1 MTRWSLWFPLVL
13 KDPAKSTEDK
23 QTENPS
29 LCNKKLSLPRKAD
42 NLNRQDRLGWEK
54 GCVISVSQMG
64 NRGTERLSDLHKVC
78 VRARNGSQIS
88 WILCHCLNN
97 KTIFSLS
104 CHSLER
110 EGPVLSY
117 TKLHHC
123 LQGNLI
129 KCYACSIHLVF
140 WFLLLCL
147 FWFLLFPSFTFP
159 FILPFLCFQCL
170 LQRTLVSTTQE
181 ESPSV
186 SEMAYPD
193 HLAFACT
200 VRNIPAVPGHVTSWT
215 EYANMKRIKIRKRHL
230 RFACFI
236 MTKSE

>member
-29 LCNKKLSLPRKAD
+29 PCNKKLSLPRKAD

-88 WILCHCLNN
+88 WILCHYLNN

-129 KCYACSIHLVF
+129 KCYTCSIHLVF
-140 WFLLLCL
+140 WFLLVSLLISPLSFLHLSFYPPLPL
-147 FWFLLFPSFTFP
+147 F
-159 FILPFLCFQCL
+159 
-170 LQRTLVSTTQE
+170 
-181 ESPSV
+181 SV
-186 SEMAYPD
+186 S
-193 HLAFACT
+193 LAKDTGVNYTRRKPLC
-200 VRNIPAVPGHVTSWT
+200 VRNGISRPPSLCMYSQKHTSCTW
-215 EYANMKRIKIRKRHL
+215 ARNFL
-230 RFACFI
+230 D
-236 MTKSE
+236 

>member
-29 LCNKKLSLPRKAD
+29 PCSKKLSLPRKAD

-88 WILCHCLNN
+88 WILCHYLNN

-110 EGPVLSY
+110 EGPVLPY
-117 TKLHHC
+117 TKLNHC
-123 LQGNLI
+123 LHCNLI
-129 KCYACSIHLVF
+129 KCYTWSILLVF
-140 WFLLLCL
+140 WFLFFCQADSSLL
-147 FWFLLFPSFTFP
+147 PSFIFP
-159 FILPFLCFQCL
+159 FILPSLCFHCF
-170 LQRTLVSTTQE
+170 LQRTLVSITLEEAPLSQKWHIQTT
-181 ESPSV
+181 
-186 SEMAYPD
+186 
-193 HLAFACT
+193 
-200 VRNIPAVPGHVTSWT
+200 
-215 EYANMKRIKIRKRHL
+215 
-230 RFACFI
+230 
-236 MTKSE
+236 